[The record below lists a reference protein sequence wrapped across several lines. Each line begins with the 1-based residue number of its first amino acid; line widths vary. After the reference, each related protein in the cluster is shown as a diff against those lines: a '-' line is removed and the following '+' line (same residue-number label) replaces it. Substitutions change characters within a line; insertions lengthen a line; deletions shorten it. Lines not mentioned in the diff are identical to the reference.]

1 MDRLDADDGR
11 RAADQPGTADRASAA
26 HRPDGADRPNR
37 NVARGEATR
46 GQLIAIAT
54 RMFAERGYED
64 TSIEAVLREAGVSRG
79 SLYHHFP
86 SKEALFEAVAE
97 EVETSVGAQT
107 LAAASGAE
115 GPVEALRAGFLAW
128 IRLAGDPVVRRILLI
143 DGPSVFGWE
152 HWRAMEEH
160 HALGLIRAGLQI
172 IADEGKTRPE
182 LVGTLAHVLLASVNE
197 VALLVARS
205 DDKEAAMQAGAETID
220 ELLQRLF
227 DLPARDRSEPQWDEP
242 GLSLR
247 SSAVKPG
254 FHFVLGRLARDA
266 RWPVLTS
273 SGRGSGGPGP
283 SRCAGAGTRTGP
295 RSRLPRLRAG

>member
-1 MDRLDADDGR
+1 MDRPDADASR
-11 RAADQPGTADRASAA
+11 RAADRPDADDSRRAMDRPEADDSRRTADRPGVAGQASAA
-26 HRPDGADRPNR
+26 DRLSGDPAGAKERTNPADRPNK

-107 LAAASGAE
+107 IAAASGAE
-115 GPVEALRAGFLAW
+115 GSVEALRAGFVAW

-143 DGPSVFGWE
+143 DGPSVLGWE
-152 HWRAMEEH
+152 RWRAMEEH
-160 HALGLIRAGLQI
+160 HALGLVRAGLQI
-172 IADEGKTRPE
+172 IADEGKMRPE
-182 LVGTLAHVLLASVNE
+182 LVGTLAHVLLASGNE

-205 DDKEAAMQAGAETID
+205 DDKEAAMRAGTDTID
-220 ELLQRLF
+220 ELLRRLF
-227 DLPARDRSEPQWDEP
+227 D
-242 GLSLR
+242 
-247 SSAVKPG
+247 
-254 FHFVLGRLARDA
+254 
-266 RWPVLTS
+266 
-273 SGRGSGGPGP
+273 
-283 SRCAGAGTRTGP
+283 
-295 RSRLPRLRAG
+295 

>member
-1 MDRLDADDGR
+1 MDGPDADDRPDTAGR
-11 RAADQPGTADRASAA
+11 ASAANGPGAAAQPSTAGRAGAADQPNAAGTANVTGRQDAVGQVSAA
-26 HRPDGADRPNR
+26 GRGNPGERPNR

-46 GQLIAIAT
+46 GQLVAIAT

-79 SLYHHFP
+79 SLYHHFA

-107 LAAASGAE
+107 VAAASGSA

-143 DGPSVFGWE
+143 DGPSVLGWE
-152 HWRAMEEH
+152 RWRAMEEH
-160 HALGLIRAGLQI
+160 HALGLIRAVLQL
-172 IADEGKTRPE
+172 IADEGKLRPE
-182 LVGTLAHVLLASVNE
+182 SVATLANILLASVNE

-205 DDKEAAMQAGAETID
+205 DDQEAAMQAGADAID

-227 DLPARDRSEPQWDEP
+227 
-242 GLSLR
+242 
-247 SSAVKPG
+247 
-254 FHFVLGRLARDA
+254 
-266 RWPVLTS
+266 
-273 SGRGSGGPGP
+273 
-283 SRCAGAGTRTGP
+283 TRP
-295 RSRLPRLRAG
+295 RT